1 MTLWS
6 LSLLGTAGVFDFCG
20 VSIDLV
26 CPLVAVDV
34 E

>member
-6 LSLLGTAGVFDFCG
+6 LSLLGTAGVFDFFG

-26 CPLVAVDV
+26 CPLVAVGV